1 MGNNSENRHTQ
12 NEYELTYEKARNRT
26 NSAQK
31 QAIDKIEGP
40 VMVVAGPGT
49 GKTQVLGLRFAHI
62 VRGLQEPNRRNM
74 GFAEPNEILC
84 ITFTNAGAEEMRQ
97 RVCKYIGPQ
106 ENLSIFTF
114 HSFCSHL
121 LQKYSEYFPQ
131 DKCKIP
137 SDWEKVDFMR
147 TFMREKLPV
156 GHILRKPHNIY
167 EEKKRLKNHFELMDK
182 HRQFFFPPDSASY
195 VDFLQEYIDNLE
207 NNQKYIYQK
216 NSGDNKKGDLKI
228 KDIKEERKIKTRTIA
243 ACHLYPLFKAEQQ
256 KRGFIDYQ
264 DLLNKVLDL
273 LQSGT
278 DLAKELLSKL
288 QERYQYI
295 MVDEFQDTS
304 EEQYQIVKLLCD
316 FWGKDS
322 NIFIVGDRNQ
332 SIYAFQGTKAD
343 NLQAFKQDFI
353 SRDEQVI
360 ALENNYRSPQMILDL
375 AYAWLDNE
383 KNPILK
389 SQKAVKSATAVSW
402 LCYSCVEESYL
413 RTALQILELR
423 KAGVNWRDIAVLYRK
438 NKEGDNLA
446 KILGK
451 MGIPF
456 QSKKSADILTNPIIE
471 CLLQILCYVHKT
483 REYLADCAI
492 VVENSADDLKK
503 IKQIKEALKEDLN
516 AELLELLAN
525 PILGDNMLSLWNL
538 WQEYKFGAGENTALT
553 LFEYVQNSQE
563 LQAKFPLVSRIN
575 ACLQLGI
582 KSLEEQLLQ
591 FMEILNLADFLPNL
605 RTRNLLFSDP
615 KILEQHISAFI
626 RFVQDCLA
634 ENSKFDLAQ
643 LLARIAI
650 YREEGL
656 SIEAQTTEGEE
667 LVDAVLLSTL
677 HSSKGREFE
686 YVFMLGNKEPGR
698 QNSNE
703 IFALKEREGF
713 DPNKLSNERKEAE
726 ERHLIY
732 VGITRTKTQL
742 YIHYPKQKS
751 YIPVEN
757 FSQPEHL
764 HNEAWTEEELAQNM
778 EKYELQN
785 IQFESNDKYN
795 SKDKAEPNP
804 WSLDVREYF
813 NEGLFKENS
822 ADFALSNSDL
832 QKYLACPLQFYAK
845 KILKWPKKHYE
856 NIRLEFGNLTHDLI
870 HKIWEAIIKQQGE
883 IPSLQRVEQILQ
895 EIKNEEKNSNI
906 SEDLLFALTQDL
918 PVIYDYLADK
928 AEEYK
933 AYGNL
938 SEILNPEKEYKS
950 KGVLKL
956 KGRID
961 LQIGD
966 AFIVDYKTGNVTLK
980 QELNNKLFLQAQ
992 FYRVLLDE
1000 YEQKKIGKFIF
1011 AQIKDGEVNEYK
1023 IDFANCEELNAE
1035 FQSLLSITYAKIKR
1049 GVFSFAQES
1058 SINPESEINGP
1069 KLEGCG
1075 NCAFCKLFLQ

>member
-375 AYAWLDNE
+375 AYAWLNNE

-423 KAGVNWRDIAVLYRK
+423 KVGVNWRDIAVLYRK

-446 KILGK
+446 KILGR

-456 QSKKSADILTNPIIE
+456 RSKNSANILANLAIE
-471 CLLQILCYVHKT
+471 CLLKILHYVHKT

-492 VVENSADDLKK
+492 IVENSADDLKK
-503 IKQIKEALKEDLN
+503 IKQIKEDLN

-538 WQEYKFGAGENTALT
+538 WQEYKFGAGEDKSLT

-563 LQAKFPLVSRIN
+563 LRAKFPLVPRIN
-575 ACLQLGI
+575 ACLQLET
-582 KSLEEQLLQ
+582 KSLEQEIAQ
-591 FMEILNLADFLPNL
+591 FIEIVNLAEFLPNL

-626 RFVQDCLA
+626 KFVQDCLA

-686 YVFMLGNKEPGR
+686 YVFMLGNKEPSR
-698 QNSNE
+698 QNGNE
-703 IFALKEREGF
+703 IFALKERDGF

-751 YIPVEN
+751 YIPVEKLCQ
-757 FSQPEHL
+757 SEHL
-764 HNEAWTEEELAQNM
+764 HSEAWTEEELAQNM
-778 EKYELQN
+778 EKYGLQN
-785 IQFESNDKYN
+785 MQYSD
-795 SKDKAEPNP
+795 KDKPNP

-822 ADFALSNSDL
+822 AKFSLNNSDL
-832 QKYLACPLQFYAK
+832 KKYLDCPLQFYAK
-845 KILKWPKKHYE
+845 KILKWPEKHYE
-856 NIRLEFGNLTHDLI
+856 NTSIEFGNLTHDLI

-918 PVIYDYLADK
+918 PVIYDYLAGK

-938 SEILNPEKEYKS
+938 LKIIKSEKEYKS
-950 KGVLKL
+950 KGALKL
-956 KGRID
+956 TGRID

-966 AFIVDYKTGNVTLK
+966 ALIVDYKTGKVKLE
-980 QELNNKLFLQAQ
+980 QELNNELFLQAQ

-1011 AQIKDGEVNEYK
+1011 AQIKDGEVNEHK
-1023 IDFANCEELNAE
+1023 IDFATCEELNAE
-1035 FQSLLSITYAKIKR
+1035 FQSLLYTTYAKIKR

-1058 SINPESEINGP
+1058 SINPESEINEP

-1075 NCAFCKLFLQ
+1075 NCDFCKLWLQ